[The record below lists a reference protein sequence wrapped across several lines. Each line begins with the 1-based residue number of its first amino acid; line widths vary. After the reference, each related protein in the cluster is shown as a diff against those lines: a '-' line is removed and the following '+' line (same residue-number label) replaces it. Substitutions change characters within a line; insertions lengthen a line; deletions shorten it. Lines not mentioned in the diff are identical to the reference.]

1 MSFELGEEGFARMLH
16 QRNDLEWNV
25 HQALHT
31 MLGSQSTYMFK
42 YFRQQTDEL
51 DLFVRA
57 AFDVQIWLER
67 DRMFHQQL
75 RSYLC
80 EGVERRH
87 AADEPRAVRLLQI
100 HYRVHQAVD
109 DLLARADERQRN
121 FLLAFRLIVDF
132 ALFRFEDLQQWKQIE
147 RESN

>member
-1 MSFELGEEGFARMLH
+1 MECSSNA
-16 QRNDLEWNV
+16 V
-25 HQALHT
+25 HT
-31 MLGSQSTYMFK
+31 TLGSQSTYMFK

-80 EGVERRH
+80 EGVKRRH

-121 FLLAFRLIVDF
+121 FLLAFRLVVDF
-132 ALFRFEDLQQWKQIE
+132 ALFRFEDLQQ
-147 RESN
+147 